1 MPSRKGARRRYC
13 PRPDFDLFPASR
25 TRRAS
30 YLSDLIEQGANLALH
45 GGTAFTLALDL
56 PLSAVR
62 DFYESSAFTSYR
74 KGQEAQQKLTIAVL
88 GRIDNVV
95 RAIGNLGKALAGRR

>member
-1 MPSRKGARRRYC
+1 M
-13 PRPDFDLFPASR
+13 
-25 TRRAS
+25 
-30 YLSDLIEQGANLALH
+30 
-45 GGTAFTLALDL
+45 
-56 PLSAVR
+56 R

-95 RAIGNLGKALAGRR
+95 RAIGNLGKALAGKR